1 MTDVN
6 NKSRTTGEIRPTNL
20 DRYVHI
26 SIHPSI
32 HPRTF
37 FPRASISAFFRLPPL
52 LSVAV
57 YASAVSKLV
66 SPPRVTRLKPA

>member
-37 FPRASISAFFRLPPL
+37 FPRASISAFFRLPL
-52 LSVAV
+52 
-57 YASAVSKLV
+57 
-66 SPPRVTRLKPA
+66 PPIRRCLRISGLETR

>member
-6 NKSRTTGEIRPTNL
+6 NNKRITGEIRPTNL

-32 HPRTF
+32 HPSVRALS
-37 FPRASISAFFRLPPL
+37 FPALQFLPFSVSPLPPIRRCL
-52 LSVAV
+52 RISGLE
-57 YASAVSKLV
+57 
-66 SPPRVTRLKPA
+66 TR